1 MRWGEKEGV
10 CEEDRMAVGGS
21 CPAGGGG
28 RGSMEKMN
36 VSTKRKTKKN
46 IPLGK
51 AGGKA
56 CLLKSFIQPSDA
68 GRDPD
73 TPENSS
79 QCREG
84 LGDRTL

>member
-1 MRWGEKEGV
+1 MKRTEWPWGA
-10 CEEDRMAVGGS
+10 AVQL
-21 CPAGGGG
+21 GGGG

-56 CLLKSFIQPSDA
+56 LPFESFIQPSDA

-73 TPENSS
+73 TPETSS

-84 LGDRTL
+84 LGDRSP